1 MVKAHNPRRASLKFS
16 PRTRSTHSLV
26 RVRSWAEEG
35 KVKPL
40 GFIGYKTG
48 MTHLQVVDNTPKS
61 STQDQKIAL
70 PSTIIECPLMTVC
83 GAAFYQK
90 SLFGLKKSISVMVPK
105 LDKALARK
113 IQLPKKT
120 TKNLEDVK
128 EFDDLRILVH
138 SNPKETLIGT
148 KKPKLLEIALGGSK
162 EDKLNYVKENF
173 GKTISVKDVFENVN
187 LIDIQGV
194 TKGKGF
200 QGTVKRFG
208 VPIRQHK
215 GEKVK
220 RGIGNL
226 GAWTPKRVDFR
237 VPQAGKMGYH
247 QRIEFNKLVLKVGD
261 NGEDVNPKGGI
272 NSYGLVK
279 TEYVLVKGSVVGP
292 KKRAVFMSNAR
303 RPSKKLAKS
312 SYEVVNIKK

>member
-1 MVKAHNPRRASLKFS
+1 MGKAHNPRRGSMQFW
-16 PRTRSTHSLV
+16 PRKRTNHSLV
-26 RVRSWAEEG
+26 RIRSWAEEG

-40 GFIGYKTG
+40 GFIGYKAG

-61 STQDQKIAL
+61 LTKDQKIVL
-70 PSTIIECPLMTVC
+70 PSTIIECPPMTLC
-83 GAAFYQK
+83 GVSFYQK
-90 SLFGLKKSISVMVPK
+90 SLFGLKKSVSILATK
-105 LDKALARK
+105 LDKALARR

-120 TKNLEDVK
+120 VKSIDEIK

-162 EDKLNYVKENF
+162 EEKLNYVKEML
-173 GKTISVKDVFENVN
+173 GKKISVKDVFETVN

-247 QRIEFNKLVLKVGD
+247 QRMEYNKQILKIGD
-261 NGEDVNPKGGI
+261 NGKDVNPSGGI
-272 NSYGLVK
+272 NSYGLIK
-279 TEYVLVKGSVVGP
+279 TEYVLIKGSVIGP
-292 KKRAVFMSNAR
+292 KKRAVVLSKAR
-303 RPSKKLAKS
+303 RPTKKLAKG
-312 SYEVVNIKK
+312 SYQIVNIKK